1 MKILFEGAKYNIND
15 LKSCFGDKFYHQI
28 GDYGYIDVVG
38 YYHSNDNQL
47 YYFLPK
53 LIITEE
59 EFFLDTKIYY
69 LDFFKN
75 KIEELLKEDITL
87 LNWFRKFLILFYKSL
102 KEYKIRVDDKI
113 IQLGETLQ
121 LSSNIG
127 QNEFTFLDLVLT
139 ILNFYKKNKDFF
151 VFHIKEQETK
161 KHKKVNWNKTIR
173 KQQPVFI
180 DGYPIYDNLNT
191 KTKVV
196 NNDEVLMTYF
206 YSLLNYL
213 KDEYKVDI
221 VIDCPYTLIK
231 GERFK
236 DLLDNGLYKIKKI
249 KNNYYS
255 DKLKAIYNLLILFF
269 ERTFIGSIKNKND
282 DFIIVKHYHNVFEDM
297 IDKLLSDSFSN
308 RRTSN
313 GISLN
318 HLKNNKDGKILDH
331 LFEFESILDNDESV
345 FYIGD
350 SKYYKHNSPI
360 NDNSI
365 YKQFTYAKNVIQ
377 FNINIFNANDSIPS
391 VINKNI
397 RYRDDVTEGYS
408 ISPNFFIQ
416 GIIKDYN
423 DFESLGL
430 NPIPNKKI
438 EGNSHFE
445 ERLFDRDT
453 LFIKYYNINFLFV
466 LNAYTNFSNEKVDE
480 IRNNFKIK
488 SRNHFE
494 DYFKNYSDFRFYEFL
509 FKDENELKE
518 FVNFEFRN
526 LIGRIFRTNS
536 LPNRLIFAFNRK
548 REEKLKNDY
557 LLNIFIV
564 KSNSISKQKEF
575 SYISNCPIIPL
586 IKDYKF

>member
-53 LIITEE
+53 LFVTEE
-59 EFFLDTKIYY
+59 ERFLDTKIYY
-69 LDFFKN
+69 LDFFKF

-102 KEYKIRVDDKI
+102 SEYKSRVDDKI
-113 IQLGETLQ
+113 IHLGETLQ

-127 QNEFTFLDLVLT
+127 ENEFTFLDLVLT

-180 DGYPIYDNLNT
+180 DSYPIYDNLNT

-236 DLLDNGLYKIKKI
+236 DFLDNGLYKIKKI

-269 ERTFIGSIKNKND
+269 ERTFVGSIKNKND

-308 RRTSN
+308 RRNSN

-331 LFEFESILDNDESV
+331 LFEFESILDNDESI

-350 SKYYKHNSPI
+350 SKYYKHNSSI
-360 NDNSI
+360 SENSV

-377 FNINIFNANDSIPS
+377 YNIDLLHENVKIPS
-391 VINKNI
+391 LINKNI
-397 RYRDDVTEGYS
+397 RYRDEVTEGYS

-416 GIIKDYN
+416 GVIKNIN
-423 DFESLGL
+423 DFENHTLIQ
-430 NPIPNKKI
+430 NI
-438 EGNSHFE
+438 EKGTEKSAHFK

-453 LFIKYYNINFLFV
+453 LFINYYEINFLFV
-466 LNAYTNFSNEKVDE
+466 LNAYTNYSQDNVIE
-480 IRNNFKIK
+480 IRKTFKNIFKKHFK
-488 SRNHFE
+488 S
-494 DYFKNYSDFRFYEFL
+494 YFKNHSGFDFYEFS
-509 FKDENELKE
+509 FKNESDLKE
-518 FVNFEFRN
+518 FVDFEFRN
-526 LIGRIFRTNS
+526 LTGRIIRTLS
-536 LPNRLIFAFNRK
+536 QPDKLILAINFNR
-548 REEKLKNDY
+548 ESKLKEKN
-557 LLNIFIV
+557 LLDRFKVRNNPIT
-564 KSNSISKQKEF
+564 KQKEF
-575 SYISNCPIIPL
+575 MYISSCPIIPS
-586 IKDYKF
+586 IKDYEF